1 MQVFHFRRVVCWL
14 VKRNFVQLVV
24 GHRNIETVPENTNV
38 VAGELFGLVGG
49 VFAFAAL
56 AHTKAF
62 HGFNQQHGGL
72 TLMVHRLVVRRIHLL
87 GVMATALQT
96 PNVVVAH
103 VGHHFERLGVL
114 AKKVLPHIGA
124 VVGFKCLV
132 VAVYGV
138 HHQLAQVAFF
148 VARQQG
154 LPVAAPQ
161 QLDDVPACASELAFK
176 LLDDFAVATHRAVQ
190 TLQIAIDDK
199 NKVV

>member
-1 MQVFHFRRVVCWL
+1 M
-14 VKRNFVQLVV
+14 
-24 GHRNIETVPENTNV
+24 
-38 VAGELFGLVGG
+38 GG

-56 AHTKAF
+56 AHAKTF

-72 TLMVHRLVVRRIHLL
+72 TLMVHRLVVSRIHLL

-103 VGHHFERLGVL
+103 VGHHFECLGVL
-114 AKKVLPHIGA
+114 AKKVLPHVGA
-124 VVGFKCLV
+124 IVGFKSLI

-148 VARQQG
+148 VARQQR

-161 QLDDVPACASELAFK
+161 QLDNVPACASELAFK

-190 TLQIAIDDK
+190 TLQIAIDHK
-199 NKVV
+199 NKVVQILTGGQANRTQAFHFVHLAVATKHPHLAVFGVGNATRV